1 MFENLFI
8 LNLHFING
16 SPIREGHMSG
26 RKLIPFGQRMTEFYL
41 RTPTLAQARCQ
52 NAGTASRDYI
62 FNGLKISSDRFF
74 VFVSCYRIALI
85 VVHGSV
91 IKYFTESETT
101 FKLKAAFFYN
111 GLRT

>member
-26 RKLIPFGQRMTEFYL
+26 RKLIPFGQRMTEFY
-41 RTPTLAQARCQ
+41 
-52 NAGTASRDYI
+52 AGTASRDYI

-91 IKYFTESETT
+91 IKYFTKPETS